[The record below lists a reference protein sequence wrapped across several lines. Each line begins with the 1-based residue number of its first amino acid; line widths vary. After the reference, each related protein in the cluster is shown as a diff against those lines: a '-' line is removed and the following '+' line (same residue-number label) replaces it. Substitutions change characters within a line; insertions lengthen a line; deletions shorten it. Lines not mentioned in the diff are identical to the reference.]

1 MPAESWCLFFKKG
14 EGEGE
19 EEEEE
24 EVGLCELE
32 GEKEELGG
40 RVGMPKKR
48 SMSLVVPDASGVSRA
63 GSTMAGCPGER
74 SGERRGGPDS
84 TEYCTPYSIPL

>member
-1 MPAESWCLFFKKG
+1 MVSFFLKG
-14 EGEGE
+14 EGEK
-19 EEEEE
+19 EEE
-24 EVGLCELE
+24 EVGLYELE

-48 SMSLVVPDASGVSRA
+48 SSLVVPDASGVSRA

-74 SGERRGGPDS
+74 AGERRGGPDS
-84 TEYCTPYSIPL
+84 TEYCTPYSIPLQQI